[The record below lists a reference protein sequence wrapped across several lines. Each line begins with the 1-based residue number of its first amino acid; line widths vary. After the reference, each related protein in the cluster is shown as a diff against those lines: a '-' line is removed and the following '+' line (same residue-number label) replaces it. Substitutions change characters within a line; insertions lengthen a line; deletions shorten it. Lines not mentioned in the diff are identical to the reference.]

1 MGKSK
6 SNFTVNKSVLNFI
19 HARDF
24 FHEDDAHKY
33 KHIVGELKY
42 EPMDYG
48 LEIPHFNMLWP
59 DVDMLFG
66 EMIGEYVK
74 LDKEASGT
82 FRRPWDCVHF
92 EYYDNIYDWRLA
104 IALEDTTFQIFSHI
118 SGAKNT
124 LKEAPLDEFDYNN
137 PEEWVLET
145 HVNLRENDAIF
156 YRPWLFKRFDH
167 KLIHCYKLIVEP

>member
-48 LEIPHFNMLWP
+48 LEIPKFNMIWP

-92 EYYDNIYDWRLA
+92 EYYDNIYDWPRPRRVGQHRRAVFGCWCPCVRQRCCLRG
-104 IALEDTTFQIFSHI
+104 Q
-118 SGAKNT
+118 
-124 LKEAPLDEFDYNN
+124 
-137 PEEWVLET
+137 VLT
-145 HVNLRENDAIF
+145 GQRST
-156 YRPWLFKRFDH
+156 
-167 KLIHCYKLIVEP
+167 